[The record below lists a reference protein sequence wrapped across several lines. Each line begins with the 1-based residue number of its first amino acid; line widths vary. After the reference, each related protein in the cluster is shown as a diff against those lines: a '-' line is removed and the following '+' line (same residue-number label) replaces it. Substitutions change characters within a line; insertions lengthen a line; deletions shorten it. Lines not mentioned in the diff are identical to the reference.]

1 MLRSIWKLIK
11 ILVVFLII
19 FGVVSMIVSLI
30 VTFTLSSKMATKMS
44 KLFCSDQTSGQQLNL
59 LAVNNDNPEN
69 IAPGTMVLGAFLEHQ
84 NSR

>member
-19 FGVVSMIVSLI
+19 FSVVSMIVSLI

-44 KLFCSDQTSGQQLNL
+44 KLFCSDQKSGQQLDL
-59 LAVNNDNPEN
+59 LAVSNDISEN